1 MLRLFLLRHAKSSWS
16 DPSLHDFD
24 RPLNKR
30 GQRDAPKI
38 GRVMKARHYNPDR
51 ILCSSAQRT
60 KETMAGI
67 IPSLTGDVSLRLL
80 DALYE
85 GNNPNY
91 LSLLK
96 ENAKDSKNLMIVGHN
111 TGLQDIAVELT
122 GSGDPELI
130 MQMRVKYPTAA
141 LAILEFNCGDWN
153 DIAKKSGHLLDFI
166 KPKDIAHDEQELIVE
181 NPAPTFFRR

>member
-38 GRVMKARHYNPDR
+38 GRVMKTRHYHPDR
-51 ILCSSAQRT
+51 ILCSTSQRT

-67 IPSLTGDVSLRLL
+67 IPSLTGDVSVRLL

-91 LSLLK
+91 LALLK
-96 ENAKDSKNLMIVGHN
+96 ENAKDSENLMIVGHN
-111 TGLQDIAVELT
+111 TGLQDVAVELA
-122 GSGDPELI
+122 GSGDQAKI
-130 MQMRVKYPTAA
+130 MHLRVKYPTAA
-141 LAILEFNCGDWN
+141 LAVLEFNCSSWDELSKG
-153 DIAKKSGHLLDFI
+153 SGLLVDFI
-166 KPKDIAHDEQELIVE
+166 KPKDINLDEEELIVE

>member
-1 MLRLFLLRHAKSSWS
+1 MLRLFLMRHAKSSWS

-30 GQRDAPKI
+30 GQKDAPKI
-38 GRVMKARHYNPDR
+38 GQAMKSRHYCPDR

-67 IPSLTGDVSLRLL
+67 IPSLSGDVSLKLL

-85 GNNPNY
+85 GNNPDY

-96 ENAKDSKNLMIVGHN
+96 EHARDSQNLMIVGHN
-111 TGLQDIAVELT
+111 TGLQELAVDLA
-122 GSGDPELI
+122 GSGDPALI
-130 MQMRVKYPTAA
+130 TRMQEKYPTAA
-141 LAILEFNCGDWN
+141 LAVLDFDSPDWTA
-153 DIAKKSGHLLDFI
+153 ISQQAGHLVDFI
-166 KPKDIAHDEQELIVE
+166 RPRDIPIDDEELIVE

>member
-30 GQRDAPKI
+30 GLSDSPKI
-38 GRVMKARHYNPDR
+38 ATAMRERNYHPDR

-67 IPSLTGDVSLRLL
+67 IPSLTGEVSLHLME
-80 DALYE
+80 ALYE
-85 GNNPNY
+85 GNSPDY
-91 LSLLK
+91 LSLIRA
-96 ENAKDSKNLMIVGHN
+96 NAKKSKQLMVVGHN
-111 TGLQDIAVELT
+111 TGLHETAIRLV
-122 GSGDPELI
+122 GSGNKDMVSLLRE
-130 MQMRVKYPTAA
+130 KFPTAG
-141 LAILEFNCGDWN
+141 LVVIDFRCKDWH
-153 DIAKKSGHLLDFI
+153 DVKPKTGRLIDFI
-166 KPKDIAHDEQELIVE
+166 KPRDIKSDPDLTLIE